1 MDAAH
6 IHLLLNHVP
15 VLGTFF
21 GLALLGYGL
30 ARDSDEIL
38 KAGLGTL
45 VIVGIAAVVVYLTGE
60 PAEEL
65 VEGVAGVSHS
75 ALEAHEETALW
86 ATWGGGVLGAVA
98 LAGLWRYRRAPVA
111 RAFAI
116 ATLVLTVATSGLM
129 AWTANSGGKVH
140 HPELR
145 GATAAEAGAATGGE
159 HRDADGVGV
168 ARDGDGSGPTGEE
181 TGEEDE
187 EGDGR

>member
-6 IHLLLNHVP
+6 VHLLLNHVP
-15 VLGTFF
+15 VLGTIV

-38 KAGLGTL
+38 KTGLGAL
-45 VIVGIAAVVVYLTGE
+45 VVVGIATVVVYLTGE

-75 ALEAHEETALW
+75 ALEAHEETAIW
-86 ATWGGGVLGAVA
+86 ATWGGGILGAVA
-98 LAGLWRYRRAPVA
+98 LAGLWIYRRAPVA
-111 RAFAI
+111 RTFAV
-116 ATLVLTVATSGLM
+116 ATLVLSLATTGLM

-145 GATAAEAGAATGGE
+145 AATTAEAAAVPGGE
-159 HRDADGVGV
+159 HQGADA
-168 ARDGDGSGPTGEE
+168 ARAGTGSAPAHEETEEEGEE
-181 TGEEDE
+181 H
-187 EGDGR
+187 